1 MSLCRLPSVAAAL
14 SLSLLLPAAVPTV
27 IAAVAPAGEIRGRVL
42 VDGKPAPGVAVAV
55 LPFEDGFAA
64 ARREARREDLPKPLV
79 SGTTRPDG
87 TFAVTVPGPA
97 GAAVRLSFSGAPAA
111 PRVLDQLFD
120 SGGEDAGDVR
130 LPKALALAGRVA
142 DERGGPVVG
151 ATVTL
156 WAGGGRR
163 PQDASSASGLP
174 QATVTKGDGTFRF
187 EGAAEE
193 GNRIRVEAPAFATQ
207 ERQPVRAG
215 ALARP
220 VTLALGQVLRG
231 TVTLADRRAPAGG
244 ALVRF
249 EGRTQTTRWVEA
261 RADGAFLLDGAP
273 REAGSLVADGGDRGR
288 ASVVLAQG
296 AAGEAVAIVLAPTAT
311 LAGRVVDAA
320 DGRALAGVRIVAR
333 APGGEF
339 LARSGPDGRYSMRG
353 LSPQAYRVS
362 AEDDRFVAWSRTV
375 TVAAGQAETQ
385 DVPLTRGSTL
395 AGRVVDEEGRP
406 IEGATVM
413 VSRGGEDM
421 FRAFIRSME
430 GEGAVRT
437 GRDGSFRAT
446 RLAPGENQRIDV
458 RHDEYE
464 ERAVGGLSLSP
475 GGTRSGVSVIL
486 RRGLSVRGVVK
497 DEEGRPLAG
506 AEVNLSSARNL
517 RAGRGGVQMS
527 ISGPGSQLRRET
539 GADGRFEFRGLKAG
553 DYTVSARRP
562 GFSRATVDPVNVAE
576 ARAAEP
582 LELVLKPGA
591 TISGVVRD
599 KAGAGAS
606 GWSVSA
612 RAASQAGGPIFGPG
626 SIRSEE
632 PTGPDGVFYLEG
644 LTTGETYELQV
655 MGQAGLGPRKAGVV
669 APAEGVDLVVT
680 GTGQVRGRV
689 VDGDSGRPIPDFQVR
704 YQPDAQ
710 GGMRFVMRMGPGRGR
725 GPYEKQPFHAE
736 DGSFVL
742 EDVAAGRWTVE
753 AFAPGYQAGS
763 ASAVAV
769 GEGEATEGVEVRLSK
784 GGVITGKVLE
794 SRGGR
799 PILDATVR
807 AELSGGGPRMA
818 MIRMGGEGGDN
829 EAATDAEGR
838 YEIAGLAPGT
848 WTVTASHPDWSEATT
863 SVELKDAPATAD
875 IRLGR
880 GGSVGGTVLAGGRPV
895 AGAQVSLS
903 AAGGAGMMGGGEQ
916 SALSDEGGRFRFDR
930 LNPGRY
936 SLGASLRDQSSPPAE
951 AVVTGDDAQ
960 EVQLVLA
967 AGALV
972 RGVVTGLPENLLSGV
987 TVSAQGQDFWAT
999 ARTAAGG
1006 TFELTGVPEGVV
1018 TLRASAGDFMTG
1030 SRSAS
1035 ATVTIGPG
1043 QAEATAEIVFE
1054 QGFRVE
1060 GQVSRGGKPVT
1071 DAMVAAY
1078 PEGGNRRSA
1087 NGRTDEA
1094 GHYALEG
1101 LEEGQYNIS
1110 ANTQDGAP
1118 IRRTVDISGD
1128 TTVDLEAPPAR
1139 LGGTVVEAES
1149 GRPLG
1154 DVQCRIEDEG
1164 GGMRFVSMAT
1174 TDSSGRFAFEDLEP
1188 KRYRVSF
1195 QKPAYQV
1202 ETREITAAEESDLKV
1217 EMRRGEG
1224 VALEARDGIFATP
1237 LRGLFVRA
1245 IDGSGQAAFAG
1256 SVSLDSEGRGEV
1268 PSLKPGV
1275 YEVRAESSGYAP
1287 VSLPAVSVPSR
1298 TVTLT
1303 LTPGGSL
1310 EIRVGEQTLALPQP
1324 TARLLG
1330 ADGRVYMWNVF
1341 TTDGK
1346 IRLNGPV
1353 RRFDNV
1359 APGRYTLEVEGG
1371 VRRDVDIR
1379 EGMPS
1384 TVSLP

>member
-1 MSLCRLPSVAAAL
+1 M
-14 SLSLLLPAAVPTV
+14 
-27 IAAVAPAGEIRGRVL
+27 
-42 VDGKPAPGVAVAV
+42 
-55 LPFEDGFAA
+55 
-64 ARREARREDLPKPLV
+64 
-79 SGTTRPDG
+79 
-87 TFAVTVPGPA
+87 
-97 GAAVRLSFSGAPAA
+97 
-111 PRVLDQLFD
+111 
-120 SGGEDAGDVR
+120 
-130 LPKALALAGRVA
+130 
-142 DERGGPVVG
+142 
-151 ATVTL
+151 
-156 WAGGGRR
+156 
-163 PQDASSASGLP
+163 
-174 QATVTKGDGTFRF
+174 
-187 EGAAEE
+187 
-193 GNRIRVEAPAFATQ
+193 
-207 ERQPVRAG
+207 
-215 ALARP
+215 
-220 VTLALGQVLRG
+220 
-231 TVTLADRRAPAGG
+231 
-244 ALVRF
+244 
-249 EGRTQTTRWVEA
+249 
-261 RADGAFLLDGAP
+261 
-273 REAGSLVADGGDRGR
+273 
-288 ASVVLAQG
+288 
-296 AAGEAVAIVLAPTAT
+296 
-311 LAGRVVDAA
+311 
-320 DGRALAGVRIVAR
+320 
-333 APGGEF
+333 
-339 LARSGPDGRYSMRG
+339 
-353 LSPQAYRVS
+353 
-362 AEDDRFVAWSRTV
+362 
-375 TVAAGQAETQ
+375 
-385 DVPLTRGSTL
+385 
-395 AGRVVDEEGRP
+395 
-406 IEGATVM
+406 
-413 VSRGGEDM
+413 
-421 FRAFIRSME
+421 
-430 GEGAVRT
+430 
-437 GRDGSFRAT
+437 
-446 RLAPGENQRIDV
+446 
-458 RHDEYE
+458 
-464 ERAVGGLSLSP
+464 
-475 GGTRSGVSVIL
+475 
-486 RRGLSVRGVVK
+486 
-497 DEEGRPLAG
+497 
-506 AEVNLSSARNL
+506 
-517 RAGRGGVQMS
+517 
-527 ISGPGSQLRRET
+527 
-539 GADGRFEFRGLKAG
+539 
-553 DYTVSARRP
+553 
-562 GFSRATVDPVNVAE
+562 AE

-591 TISGVVRD
+591 TVSGVLRD

-606 GWSVSA
+606 GWYVSA
-612 RAASQAGGPIFGPG
+612 RAASQAGGPTFGPG

-644 LTTGETYELQV
+644 LTAGETYELQA

-680 GTGQVRGRV
+680 GTGQIRGRV
-689 VDGDSGRPIPDFQVR
+689 VDGDSGRAVTDFQVR

-807 AELSGGGPRMA
+807 AEQSGGGPRMA

-829 EAATDAEGR
+829 EAATDADGR

-863 SVELKDAPATAD
+863 SVELKDAPATTD

-903 AAGGAGMMGGGEQ
+903 AAGDSGFRPGAGMMGGGEQ
-916 SALSDEGGRFRFDR
+916 SALSDEGGRFRFER

-936 SLGASLRDQSSPPAE
+936 SLGASLRDQSSAPAE

-1006 TFELTGVPEGVV
+1006 TFEITGVPEGVV
-1018 TLRASAGDFMTG
+1018 TLRANAGDFLTG

-1043 QAEATAEIVFE
+1043 QAEAAAEIVFE

-1060 GQVSRGGKPVT
+1060 GQVTRGGKPVT
-1071 DAMVAAY
+1071 DAMVTAF

-1101 LEEGQYNIS
+1101 LEAGQYNIT

-1118 IRRTVDISGD
+1118 IRRTVELAGD

-1164 GGMRFVSMAT
+1164 GGMRFMSMAT

-1202 ETREITAAEESDLKV
+1202 ETREITAAEESDLRV
-1217 EMRRGEG
+1217 ELRRGDG
-1224 VALEARDGIFATP
+1224 LAIEAHDGIFATP

-1256 SVSLDSEGRGEV
+1256 SVSLDSDGRGEV

-1298 TVTLT
+1298 TVTLV

-1310 EIRVGEQTLALPQP
+1310 EVRVGEQTLALPQP

-1330 ADGRVYMWNVF
+1330 GGRAGLHVERLH
-1341 TTDGK
+1341 DRREDPPQRPCAP
-1346 IRLNGPV
+1346 IRQRRAGPLHARGRG
-1353 RRFDNV
+1353 RRPPRRGHPRGDAEHRLAAV
-1359 APGRYTLEVEGG
+1359 SGAGAAPAPGGERRVKTGLAVLAAIAAVQRGGGLAAGGSDVPSSHPPHPLALRRAAEPGRGSRRSRPAVGARAGAGAREPTRGAGPCRRPPHRPVDARVLGLVEPGG
-1371 VRRDVDIR
+1371 AARPPRRARPPPPRRDVGAR
-1379 EGMPS
+1379 PRHL
-1384 TVSLP
+1384 VAPPP

>member
-1 MSLCRLPSVAAAL
+1 MTLR
-14 SLSLLLPAAVPTV
+14 LPAALGAL
-27 IAAVAPAGEIRGRVL
+27 AALVVATAAAGEMRGRVL
-42 VDGKPAPGVAVAV
+42 VDGKPAAGVAVAV

-87 TFAVTVPGPA
+87 TFALAVPGLA
-97 GAAVRLSFSGAPAA
+97 GTAVRLAFSGGTVS
-111 PRVLDQLFD
+111 PRVLTALFD

-130 LPKALALAGRVA
+130 LPKTLALAGRVV
-142 DERGGPVVG
+142 DERRGPVVG
-151 ATVTL
+151 ATVSL

-163 PQDASSASGLP
+163 PQDATSAAGLP
-174 QATVTKGDGTFRF
+174 QATVTKADGTFRF
-187 EGAAEE
+187 EAGTEE

-207 ERQPVRAG
+207 ERQPVGAG

-220 VTLALGQVLRG
+220 VTLAIGQALRG
-231 TVTLADRRAPAGG
+231 TVTLADRRTPAAG

-261 RADGAFLLDGAP
+261 RADGTFLLDGAP

-288 ASVVLAQG
+288 ASAVLAQ
-296 AAGEAVAIVLAPTAT
+296 AAAAEPVTIALAPTAT
-311 LAGRVVDAA
+311 LAGRVVEAA
-320 DGRALAGVRIVAR
+320 DGKSLAGIRIVAR
-333 APGGEF
+333 GLHGGEF

-353 LSPQAYRVS
+353 LSPQAYSVS
-362 AEDDRFVAWSRTV
+362 AEDERFVPWSRAV

-395 AGRVVDEEGRP
+395 AGRVMDEEGRP

-413 VSRGGEDM
+413 VSRGGEDV

-446 RLAPGENQRIDV
+446 RLAPGESQRLDV
-458 RHDEYE
+458 RHDDYE
-464 ERAVGGLSLSP
+464 ERALGGISLPP
-475 GGTRSGVSVIL
+475 GGTRSGVSVVL

-506 AEVNLSSARNL
+506 AEVNLSSARTV

-527 ISGPGSQLRRET
+527 FVGPGSQLRRET

-591 TISGVVRD
+591 TISGILRD

-632 PTGPDGVFYLEG
+632 PTAPDGVFYLEG
-644 LTTGETYELQV
+644 LTAGETYELQV

-669 APAEGVDLVVT
+669 APAEGVELVVT
-680 GTGQVRGRV
+680 GTGQIRGRV
-689 VDGDSGRPIPDFQVR
+689 VDGDSGRAVPDFQVR

-763 ASAVAV
+763 ASAVSV

-799 PILDATVR
+799 PIPDATVR
-807 AELSGGGPRMA
+807 AGLSGGGPGG

-848 WTVTASHPDWSEATT
+848 WTVTASHPDWSEATAN
-863 SVELKDAPATAD
+863 VELKEAPATAD
-875 IRLGR
+875 IRLGK
-880 GGSVGGTVLAGGRPV
+880 GGAVAGTVVAGGRPV
-895 AGAQVSLS
+895 AGAQVALS
-903 AAGGAGMMGGGEQ
+903 AAGDSGFRAGPGMMGGGEQ
-916 SALSDEGGRFRFDR
+916 SALSDEGGRFRFER

-936 SLGASLRDQSSPPAE
+936 SLGASLRDQSSSQAE
-951 AVVTGDDAQ
+951 AVVTGDDTQ

-972 RGVVTGLPENLLSGV
+972 RGVVTGLPENLLSGI

-999 ARTAAGG
+999 VRTAAGG

-1018 TLRASAGDFMTG
+1018 TLRANAGDFLTG

-1035 ATVTIGPG
+1035 GTVTIGPG

-1060 GQVSRGGKPVT
+1060 GRVSRGGNPVT
-1071 DAMVAAY
+1071 DAMVAAF

-1101 LEEGQYNIS
+1101 LEAGQYNIT
-1110 ANTQDGAP
+1110 ANAQDGAP

-1128 TTVDLEAPPAR
+1128 ATVDLEAPPAR

-1154 DVQCRIEDEG
+1154 EVQCRIEDEG
-1164 GGMRFVSMAT
+1164 GGMRFVNMAT
-1174 TDSSGRFAFEDLEP
+1174 SDSSGRFVFEDLEP

-1202 ETREITAAEESDLKV
+1202 ETRELTAAEESDLRV
-1217 EMRRGEG
+1217 EMRRGDG
-1224 VALEARDGIFATP
+1224 LAIEAHDGIFATP
-1237 LRGLFVRA
+1237 LRGLLVRA

-1256 SVSLDSEGRGEV
+1256 SVSLDSEGQGEV

-1287 VSLPAVSVPSR
+1287 VNLPGVAVPSR
-1298 TVTLT
+1298 TLTLT

-1330 ADGRVYMWNVF
+1330 ADGRVYMWNAF

-1346 IRLNGPV
+1346 IRLAGPV
-1353 RRFDNV
+1353 RRFENV
-1359 APGRYTLEVEGG
+1359 APGRYVLEVEGG
-1371 VRRDVDIR
+1371 VRREVQVS